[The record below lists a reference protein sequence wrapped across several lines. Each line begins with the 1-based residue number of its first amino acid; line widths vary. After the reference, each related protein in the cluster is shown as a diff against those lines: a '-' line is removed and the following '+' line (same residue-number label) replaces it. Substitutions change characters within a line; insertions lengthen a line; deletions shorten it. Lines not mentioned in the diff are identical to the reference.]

1 LLLVSGGGG
10 FLISVTAL
18 LSTAPLP
25 FSGGGPIPTRTASTI
40 CLSSTLNF
48 CDIIW
53 ITPSS
58 RADALEILTL
68 LLVEQMPMLLR
79 QLDLIAA
86 LSGVHAK
93 NVCAS
98 LCLLQIGT
106 FGNSLVGA
114 IDPFAHT
121 DITLF
126 D

>member
-1 LLLVSGGGG
+1 
-10 FLISVTAL
+10 
-18 LSTAPLP
+18 
-25 FSGGGPIPTRTASTI
+25 
-40 CLSSTLNF
+40 
-48 CDIIW
+48 
-53 ITPSS
+53 
-58 RADALEILTL
+58 
-68 LLVEQMPMLLR
+68 MPMLLR